1 MSSTIQHSLE
11 PDTYWNEEW
20 AMDWIN
26 IIEIFNTIEKL
37 ETLFAEMDVSI
48 LRQLSQQKLILG
60 LQHYA
65 YSLSKV
71 IEQKYA

>member
-1 MSSTIQHSLE
+1 MRSMIHNSIA
-11 PDTYWNEEW
+11 PDTYWDEEW
-20 AMDWIN
+20 ATDWIN
-26 IIEIFNTIEKL
+26 ITEIFNSIDSLEKL
-37 ETLFAEMDVSI
+37 FGEMDVSI

-60 LQHYA
+60 LKHYA